1 MSTPYEGTDQMTQTP
16 NYQTPFS
23 PQSLPTGMSV
33 ASMVLGIIS
42 LVLFCVWYIS
52 LPCGI
57 IGLVL
62 GLVAKG
68 KIQRGEAGGGSMAQ
82 TGVVCSIIALGL
94 AVLIIILAIV
104 GISILGSSASHMQIP
119 PPQSHP

>member
-1 MSTPYEGTDQMTQTP
+1 MTQTP
-16 NYQTPFS
+16 NYQTPPS

-42 LVLFCVWYIS
+42 LVLFCLWYIS
-52 LPCGI
+52 MPCGI

-68 KIQRGEAGGGSMAQ
+68 RVQRGEAGGGAMAK
-82 TGVVCSIIALGL
+82 TGVVCSIIALAL
-94 AVLIIILAIV
+94 AVLILILAIV
-104 GISILGSSASHMQIP
+104 GISILGHNAALMQH
-119 PPQSHP
+119 PPQSNP